1 MRKRNL
7 IGAAAFSVALAGGGV
22 AGAMLGT
29 PGVSGAQ
36 DGTTSTTEQSAAT
49 PDAARP
55 RPPHP
60 GARLELKAAADA
72 LGITP
77 AELLTEL
84 KAGKSIADVASEK
97 NVDLSKVT
105 DAMVAD
111 GTAKLQ
117 EMIDKLPDRVDEAV
131 QRKGL
136 PAHPDGPGG
145 RGPRPDSDK
154 PADDDTTSTTTAQS

>member
-36 DGTTSTTEQSAAT
+36 DGTTSTTAPAT
-49 PDAARP
+49 TDAARP

-60 GARLELKAAADA
+60 GARVELKAAADA

-97 NVDLSKVT
+97 NVDLTKVT

-111 GTAKLQ
+111 GTAKL
-117 EMIDKLPDRVDEAV
+117 EAAIKALPDRVDAAV

-136 PAHPDGPGG
+136 PEHPDGPGPGG
-145 RGPRPDSDK
+145 RGPRP
-154 PADDDTTSTTTAQS
+154 ADDDADDATTSTTTAS

>member
-7 IGAAAFSVALAGGGV
+7 IGAATFSVALAGGGV
-22 AGAMLGT
+22 AGALLGS
-29 PGVSGAQ
+29 PGTSGAQ
-36 DGTTSTTEQSAAT
+36 DGTTSTTEQTASTDA
-49 PDAARP
+49 AARP
-55 RPPHP
+55 RPPRP

-77 AELLTEL
+77 DELLTEL
-84 KAGKSIADVASEK
+84 KAGKSIADVASDKGVE
-97 NVDLSKVT
+97 LSTVT

-117 EMIDKLPDRVDEAV
+117 EMIAKLPDRIDEAV

-136 PAHPDGPGG
+136 PDHPGGPG
-145 RGPRPDSDK
+145 PRHDGDA
-154 PADDDTTSTTTAQS
+154 PADDDTTTTTDASS